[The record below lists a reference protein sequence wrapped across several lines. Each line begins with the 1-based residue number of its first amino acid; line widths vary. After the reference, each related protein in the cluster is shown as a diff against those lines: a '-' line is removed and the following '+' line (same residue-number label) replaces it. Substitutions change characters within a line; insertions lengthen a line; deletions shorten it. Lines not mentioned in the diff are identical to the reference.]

1 MCDDTLL
8 MSVMG
13 FFRSLLMPIIGRER
27 ASKREREREESP
39 HLIRPEVLNYL
50 PVP

>member
-13 FFRSLLMPIIGRER
+13 FFRFPLMPIIGRER
-27 ASKREREREESP
+27 ASKREREESP